1 MDKYLD
7 KLLERKIELETAPFL
22 TDQQKTALVGLN
34 NQIAKITG
42 GGGAGGGK
50 ITTMAEIRAVAAK
63 RGVPEQQI
71 MDAAKAKGYTI
82 Q

>member
-1 MDKYLD
+1 
-7 KLLERKIELETAPFL
+7 
-22 TDQQKTALVGLN
+22 V
-34 NQIAKITG
+34 TG
-42 GGGAGGGK
+42 RGGASSGK

-71 MDAAKAKGYTI
+71 MDAAKAKGYII

>member
-42 GGGAGGGK
+42 GGGAGGGNAFTVSVGGK
-50 ITTMAEIRAVAAK
+50 TYTFPTQEAANKFKAEA
-63 RGVPEQQI
+63 GV
-71 MDAAKAKGYTI
+71 K
-82 Q
+82 